1 MVGNVAWATDYSYT
15 FSSQQYTADGAKTLN
30 GVSWTMAG
38 TGGAYFGY
46 DGTKGQ
52 QFGSGNK
59 PYSALS
65 LSTSGISC
73 CQHVWRKQHCRYSCR
88 IGRLN

>member
-1 MVGNVAWATDYSYT
+1 MKKPLLIKSLLLLCALMVGNVAWATDYSYT
-15 FSSQQYTADGAKTLN
+15 FSSKQYTEIGSKTLN

-52 QFGSGNK
+52 QFEVNPK
-59 PYSALS
+59 
-65 LSTSGISC
+65 
-73 CQHVWRKQHCRYSCR
+73 VWTD
-88 IGRLN
+88 